1 MHMTKDN
8 AVSLNLNPN
17 FANADDFYEK
27 LIDTHR
33 GLTDAQSADVNAK
46 LVLLLANH
54 IGDMAVLEE
63 AMAIARDGHE
73 AQE

>member
-1 MHMTKDN
+1 MKLTLE
-8 AVSLNLNPN
+8 SN
-17 FANADDFYEK
+17 FANPDDFYEK
-27 LIDTHR
+27 LINTHR

-54 IGDMAVLEE
+54 IGDMGVLEE

-73 AQE
+73 PQ